1 VTVTL
6 AALGIAGL
14 SPSIMAS
21 HSFKAA
27 VSPGA
32 ARAVI
37 SNGVFGAIEL
47 TFTPKN
53 GGNPITKNTKR
64 VKETVE
70 LPPGTYTLAVSAL
83 VGDSAVADGATAAD
97 SVVVRT
103 GKTTAA
109 TVNLTPATGGA
120 LDAGVF
126 SYDLTLPEGLTSA
139 TLILT
144 DQDGNPV
151 DDSDGAP
158 VGPVDLLAT
167 GAKGVVEKLP
177 PGEYRLTVF
186 LEDEEKAAP
195 EFSREVYV
203 YSTLQSVV
211 KQTFPE
217 SELSEQ
223 KYPVELIISLGPSTL
238 VGDIGPLSFKQG
250 EEPTLTVADE
260 NFETI
265 AWNLDGAPTTAGVSG
280 ANYTPPTTLK
290 LGTHFVTVTAK
301 ANGKTYSQIVEFTVT
316 N

>member
-1 VTVTL
+1 
-6 AALGIAGL
+6 
-14 SPSIMAS
+14 
-21 HSFKAA
+21 
-27 VSPGA
+27 
-32 ARAVI
+32 VI
-37 SNGVFGAIEL
+37 SNGVFGAVEL
-47 TFTPKN
+47 TFTPK
-53 GGNPITKNTKR
+53 GSGNPITKSTKR

-83 VGDSAVADGATAAD
+83 IGDSAVAGGATAAD

-103 GKTTAA
+103 GKTTTA

-126 SYDLTLPEGLTSA
+126 SYDLALPAGLASA

-144 DQDGNPV
+144 DPDGNPV
-151 DDSDGAP
+151 DDSDGIP
-158 VGPVDLLAT
+158 VGPVDLLASGPE
-167 GAKGVVEKLP
+167 GAVEKLP

-195 EFSREVYV
+195 EFSREVYI

-223 KYPVELIISLGPSTL
+223 KYPVELTISLSPSTV
-238 VGDIGPLSFKQG
+238 VGDHGPLNFKQG
-250 EEPTLTVADE
+250 EEPTLTVLDTG
-260 NFETI
+260 FEVI
-265 AWNLDGAPTTAGVSG
+265 AWNLDGAATMAGVSG
-280 ANYTPPTTLK
+280 AHNESYTPPNTLK